1 MAHFEIHTIDVATA
15 KAFYSEVLGWTFS
28 AMPGGEAVD
37 YQIIKGKGVG
47 GRNKLTGGMM
57 RRMGAATPAGG
68 AIRGC
73 TLTFEVGDVD
83 AAYATALANGGA
95 EALPPADYPGFGR
108 VAYCEDGQGN
118 VFGMMTPA
126 KGDK

>member
-1 MAHFEIHTIDVATA
+1 MAHFEIHANDVAEA
-15 KAFYSEVLGWTFS
+15 KTFYSKVLGWTFA
-28 AMPGGEAVD
+28 AMPGGEAVE

-47 GRNKLTGGMM
+47 GRNKLTGSMM
-57 RRMGAATPAGG
+57 RLMGAASPAGS

-73 TLTFEVGDVD
+73 TVSFEVADVD
-83 AAYATALANGGA
+83 AAYSTALTIGGA
-95 EALPPADYPGFGR
+95 EALQPADYPGFGR

-118 VFGMMTPA
+118 IFGMMTPA

>member
-1 MAHFEIHTIDVATA
+1 MAHFEIHANDVTVA

-57 RRMGAATPAGG
+57 RRMSAASPAGS

-118 VFGMMTPA
+118 IFGMMTPA